1 MHNLLS
7 TPSINALIIYHL
19 INGKKRRTA
28 NLLPLCLVSKSICA
42 IVARALYSTPVLESM
57 RDFDLFM
64 HAKRHFDLVDTLVLY
79 TPVTGAQGRAL
90 LVQLPN
96 LTVLYLNSLSPL
108 QSDGDLKLFS
118 RPEEFPFQLVQLYL
132 LRMPWDALVAA
143 FVKTQRRS
151 LKKLQISTS
160 FPFLDPVSS
169 SASTTPAEAIDL
181 PDLRHFTGLASIL
194 PMLNAPLAFVDLN
207 IEMNPMKCASLK
219 VLPPTVKHLSLARV
233 PDDPEL
239 GEYIL
244 EILASRCKNVKSIAG
259 IPLPPQDR
267 SKIHQALLKLPQ
279 LRSMELH
286 ITRAWNPTPG
296 HQWLRILASELRTY
310 RPTLTQV
317 SVRSRSVFVR

>member
-108 QSDGDLKLFS
+108 HSDGDLKLFS

-151 LKKLQISTS
+151 LKKLQVDMHSLHPFGQLTFSEISTS

-207 IEMNPMKCASLK
+207 IEMNAMKCASLK
-219 VLPPTVKHLSLARV
+219 VLPPTVKHISLARV

-259 IPLPPQDR
+259 IPLPPQDVR
-267 SKIHQALLKLPQ
+267 QFLHGSLSLLIMAL
-279 LRSMELH
+279 
-286 ITRAWNPTPG
+286 
-296 HQWLRILASELRTY
+296 
-310 RPTLTQV
+310 
-317 SVRSRSVFVR
+317 